1 MFGWNTT
8 EGGPC
13 FLRPTAD
20 RAFDGPNSEKMAYNK
35 CLVKIKKNGKCK
47 IDKSSRWCAN
57 AKCTKD
63 LVMTGQKTLGR
74 KSEISGPWS
83 EDAADFQDRHNQGWN
98 NQFALPYEVGL
109 YWNFTVGGVG
119 QRAIGCPGLDEPF
132 GTVDEPNWPHRNTK
146 MPIFGS
152 PAMQCDVN
160 TYAPDGKPMH
170 EIVDELASDNELWA
184 EKFLEG
190 WQQMTSNGYASNE
203 LVDGPQSGW
212 VGHYSLTKQGIAISD
227 FEAYIA
233 DNAPV
238 TFTDPEVRKS
248 VGVLLS
254 PIYYFIYRRT
264 HSSAGIWDML
274 VATHFRV
281 VYDSQPVSRDTRS
294 KDIARAMGKMDPM
307 EKAFTMTHK
316 TIN

>member
-47 IDKSSRWCAN
+47 IDKSSKWCAN

-63 LVMTGQKTLGR
+63 LVMKGQKTLGR

-238 TFTDPEVRKS
+238 TFTDPEVRKF
-248 VGVLLS
+248 VGVLPTALTNLLFYLQAD
-254 PIYYFIYRRT
+254 PFICGHMGHVGSY
-264 HSSAGIWDML
+264 SFSCGIRFSTCFKRYKKQGYCKGYGENGSNGESL
-274 VATHFRV
+274 H
-281 VYDSQPVSRDTRS
+281 YDP
-294 KDIARAMGKMDPM
+294 
-307 EKAFTMTHK
+307 
-316 TIN
+316 